1 MVFGVGNEDGV
12 VVIDAKVFGA
22 VHGGVEGGAAV
33 AGEAFFAGTVDDG
46 ADAALGVDDAEGVA
60 VTFEDIEVAGGISG
74 GGAGVGEGGVDSES
88 AVFGDAFL
96 AIAGDDFGGLGGKV
110 EGDDLEE
117 VGDVEGF
124 AIGGKGDAVGAVAA
138 FFACGGF
145 PTGEGADGLGFDVE
159 FADDA
164 VPGVGEE
171 DVAVGEDGEVM
182 GAVEG
187 GFEGGAVVAGVAGSE
202 FSGDMGG
209 GAVGGDFEGAIA
221 GDHFDDPE
229 VAAGV
234 EAGAEGF
241 FQVGFF
247 GDLGDGF
254 GVEGGAEE

>member
-1 MVFGVGNEDGV
+1 MVFSVGDEDGV
-12 VVIDAKVFGA
+12 VGVDADVFGA
-22 VHGGVEGGAAV
+22 VHGGVEGGATV
-33 AGEAFFAGTVDDG
+33 AGEAFFAGTIDDG
-46 ADAALGVDDAEGVA
+46 ADAALGVDDAEGVGGA
-60 VTFEDIEVAGGISG
+60 FEDVEVAGGISG
-74 GGAGVGEGGVDSES
+74 DGTGVGEGGVDSEG
-88 AVFGDAFL
+88 AVFGDAFF
-96 AIAGDDFGGLGGKV
+96 AIAGDYFGGLGGEMK
-110 EGDDLEE
+110 GDDLEE

-124 AIGGKGDAVGAVAA
+124 AVGGKSDAVRAIAA

-164 VPGVGEE
+164 VPGVGKE
-171 DVAVGEDGEVM
+171 DVAIGEDGEVM

-187 GFEGGAVVAGVAGSE
+187 GLEGGAVVAGVAGFE

-209 GAVGGDFEGAIA
+209 GAVGGDFEGAVA

-229 VAAGV
+229 VATGV

-254 GVEGGAEE
+254 GVEGGA